1 MRSTKA
7 KCPHGPEGTIFSRV
21 QGGPDC
27 KKLTVKKFSDLL
39 SKEQIRDLGPVS
51 ETWFEDLTAEA
62 LSNDSNAV
70 QDDLQTPLKSHHHS
84 NGQTNTAATPVPDGK
99 VPITPS
105 SCSPSLFSPNVP
117 ECNRTGQR
125 NSFRLEN
132 NMGQSTPV
140 LPQSQKKFLGF
151 SGVSQLTAEDHHTL
165 GHIQPSV
172 GLSPGVGGS
181 PLPIL
186 PETESSV
193 LSRRLFKT
201 PQGPSSQGF
210 FSEPMASRFLPTPE
224 RLTVTLGGDLNCSA
238 LSWTSSMATPGTA
251 AMATPG
257 TAAMATPGTATMAT
271 PTAAMATPTAAMATP
286 EAVDPEDVYDQ
297 EEDHGIAA
305 DGKKLARALFI
316 QCEEETDADPDLK
329 PTQDKS
335 QPEESLRDVSSTQH
349 FQLQRDGT
357 LTQEFESTLAQANTT
372 TTQETTA
379 SESKKTAGRG
389 KRGNGDLND
398 TQKSKV
404 QTKVAKKGS
413 SQSHESSGKN
423 SVQDEVDKTLDFLF
437 ARKKKIRV
445 SARKSERRSQ
455 KKDLPP
461 PKRRKWDKP
470 TNETQSGA
478 VPLVGETGPDE
489 DDSKDDN
496 CKSGTVTCQQ
506 ERNVSCTT
514 RIQCE
519 RSLNHVE
526 ETRNSQKSTK
536 PSSSVENPKGGQ
548 NVASP
553 VSVVNMDF
561 FSQISPTSLQEICE
575 AADAAAEKSV
585 ESRNESS
592 RDRYKLEHQ
601 IHSSSSNYKLL
612 DKRVSNTKEPGLGRE
627 DSCNTKSIGKDS
639 RSIEGSSC
647 SAVKGAK
654 NSDLHPDAV
663 SLSESPSPTNPTQGT
678 LDVMHVSS
686 QVLKQQTCAQEGRLA
701 ADVGTARV
709 EADKT
714 ALGPSRQQ
722 KQTATPSLVFNLK
735 VPAKKDSLQDT
746 PKFSVTTS
754 ASTVNKG
761 GSARRFF
768 YPTSSQIS
776 RSTPKTLF
784 PSNMHGNVKE
794 FKGTV
799 KRTATIQSSALSPS
813 LGQGRKQNPPT
824 TRDGAKGIS
833 SRTFRLSESS
843 ASSRPQSTREHS
855 KKALNTEEPNIES
868 SSDRNDFHKSDELS
882 TVHNQSTLSIKMTNN
897 RLPQLASV
905 TNKTEC
911 TKNQTEDRTT
921 CSKEVVACPV
931 LNYGGFQTAS
941 RKEIRISETAMKKA
955 AALAAEVDAEMAKTS
970 TDMFSN
976 PTCVDT
982 ASKNDDTDITKH
994 AIQKETRRTFSEALR
1009 KDKCLES
1016 GREFVGF
1023 STASNKRIEIS
1034 DKALK
1039 QAKALMS
1046 EVDDSLLAEMA
1057 EQADSIGDA
1066 ALKDSR
1072 LSLPLTSSLVNVSTS
1087 TLGTAKAFSGEV
1099 DTVDQEMSNRQLQ
1112 KESGP
1117 ISNTDLVAISSTKTP
1132 ASNRDVQ
1139 KSCSDKAS
1147 CNGLSV
1153 RIPKGGTKR
1162 HGPLQEFTGFQTASK
1177 KPIQVSSNAMKR
1189 AKIMA
1194 QEVES
1199 SMVGQG
1205 QLEEDRDRNPSL
1217 NANGL
1222 ETTSTSDDV
1231 STNKAVTAKLEDF
1244 LSTRTRN
1251 NQETSLLTASL
1262 HTTGFKTASKK
1273 PIRISADAMR
1283 KARSMAAEVEAG
1295 LASGSDKHQVLDQT
1309 MKAVV
1314 TGFTTASEK
1323 PIRVAV
1329 SSMDK
1334 GKALID
1340 EVEASL
1346 PLSTSNTSNSFTTDQ
1361 KCAADCPGFRTASD
1375 KNISV
1380 SAKSLQKARLLLA
1393 EVDEGKTDQ
1402 LTSTEDGSARKY
1414 AKTTVTAKLAAKPA
1428 IENFSHQKPRGPLP
1442 FKPPSNVLGSG
1453 KCSELSG
1460 RLRSVRSTANN
1471 NSVHSTSTAA
1481 GAPCK
1486 PSQPMGEEN
1495 SLNDSFHDD
1504 QLFCT
1509 QMVSAAEVAESTYAF
1524 LQAEKEG
1531 GGSDD
1536 DFGFSGHL
1544 ENPEKTPD
1552 PSTSLSSGTE
1562 IGSFDSKETR
1572 TSRSQTSPSKDKH
1585 HEIVHAP
1592 ETESGHTN
1600 PANEAVSKCTEVTSV
1615 VSQRSPKSS
1624 DQKAVALEDGASN
1637 PRKLPK
1643 TSGKA
1648 TQGQRVMNKMLQST
1662 QRKIVTVCD
1671 AVKEADTALLD
1682 ESFDLAWGLVDEMVV
1697 KAMEASAQKS
1707 EENNTSPNP
1716 GQGRQADTDH
1726 GHSLDSGLEESI
1738 ITSQE
1743 NNVSTTYPS
1752 SLEEPRYHSTC
1763 TSQAGQQKTE
1773 DVSVKKHTQRE
1784 DPASYRSCPFTTAG
1798 GRKVSITEGALKHVK
1813 EMAKEELLPAK
1824 EISVPF
1830 NKLPRWPSPTEVSHV
1845 SSMEHMRETLP
1856 EDDQLKGDEEMETS
1870 NNVGFSTAGGK
1881 KIRVSKK
1888 SLEKAGQLWDST
1900 KLAEEERKASMS
1912 GETDCPPK
1920 FQGFQTASGHK
1931 VKVSDAA
1938 LARAKQMWNDSGQP
1952 EQDMLAVSAD
1962 KCLSKAE
1969 GFKTASE
1976 KRMRIS
1982 EKALQKAQQMWKECE
1997 EQQGTQK
2004 SKVNASSS
2012 GFPGFQTASG
2022 HKVAVSE
2029 EALQKAQQLWKDT
2042 DRGETELGVDV
2053 NKKPCKTFPG
2063 LQTAGGRKIDVS
2075 KESLLRVKQMWKD
2088 EDENCDSQR
2097 YNSGRFAT
2105 AEGKHVQVSEQAWS
2119 KAEQL
2124 CTETDKSSSGH
2135 KESSSGF
2142 RGFQTASGKKVDISD
2157 QALSRAREMWR
2168 DTLDDYVDNDAKTED
2183 SLKCTGFQTAGGK
2196 KVHVSAE
2203 ALQKAKLA
2211 WKNEVEETCAGSSVE
2226 TQDSATFNEQIIKKK
2241 DMTRSP
2247 KNASFA
2253 GFKTA
2258 SGRTVS
2264 VSETSLQRAKRMF
2277 QDVEEDN
2284 ISKSVPSKETVGSS
2298 ELPEFQ
2304 GFTTDRGQ
2312 KIEVSKKSL
2321 QFAKNMWKESKSGF
2335 ADLAES
2341 AKKSPEDSEKTTVT
2355 YRGFQTAGG
2364 QKIHVSK
2371 EALQKAKAL
2380 FSDNVPLP
2388 GSSTPE
2394 KLPLTDQK
2402 QSNNG
2407 TELKGF
2413 QTAKGQKIE
2422 VSKKSLQLA
2431 KNLWKESESGLNH
2444 PAEVAKKTPEDSE
2457 KTTITYRGFQT
2468 ARGQKIHVS
2477 KEALQKAKALFS
2489 DDAPLPGNNTPE
2501 KSPLADQGHSNNC
2514 TEFRGFQTA
2523 KGQKIEVSKKSL
2535 QFAKNLWKESESGFD
2550 DPAEVAKKS
2559 PEGSEKTTVTY
2570 RGFQTAGGQ
2579 KIHVSEEALQKA
2591 KALFSDDALL
2601 PGNNS
2606 LEKSPLIDQKQPN
2619 NGAEFKGFQTA
2630 KGRKIEVSEEA
2641 LQKAR
2646 AILSDDFNQ
2655 GQEGIQQGTKVK
2667 SPKDTNASMF
2677 AGFQTAGGQQIVSE
2691 EALQKARARLSE
2703 DRSMETD
2710 TESSVEHSPPLQ
2722 RSDPRGLSS
2731 GMDKYGQGK
2740 EDQLYRDRSARKRT
2754 LTSSE
2759 TKAIWPPSKRQSP
2772 SPASYQSQHVGH
2784 RQAFRPPLATHPE
2797 GVVHDR
2803 HGFSVRTRLQPLHS
2817 KPRQDFRRPP
2827 SLPPPTRRPVVSTP
2841 QAHNSTEN
2849 SFKTPFKSPAPT
2861 FSAPFKARPEKE
2873 DGQKEYDS
2881 PVRGTKDNTPDSLE
2895 ACKDD
2900 NSECDKHETV
2910 TEHPEKVQALER
2922 TRKAQAVRIAQ
2933 KKKQTIHPEYGSL
2946 LQKRLTQ
2953 QCRVGLRE
2961 AVCSQTPGSYTTQEL
2976 YSYGVHQSTC
2986 TVTCETAESFRF
2998 VCRDHVSADTLDR
3011 GEGITL
3017 TDGGVLVPLEDGTA
3031 GKEEFVSALL
3041 DTPGVD
3047 PGLVTPEWIH
3057 NHYRWILWKL
3067 AAMEAAFPVQ
3077 FGGRCLTPD
3086 QVLMQLKYR
3095 YDREV
3100 DLSQRSALKKILERD
3115 DTTSK
3120 TLVLC
3125 VARITCTPHT
3135 ISQDCATEQDSKKVA
3150 NTKQET
3156 IIELTDGWYGVRAA
3170 LDPPLARLVE
3180 SKRISVGQKLCV
3192 SGAELV
3198 GSQDACSPLEAPA
3211 NLLLK
3216 LSANATRRARWEAKL
3231 GFHSNPQ
3238 PFPVSLGSLCADGGM
3253 VGCVDIMVL
3262 RSYPMQYM
3270 EKYPS
3275 GSSVVRSRR
3284 AEEKAARKHEGDR
3297 NRRMEK
3303 LYSQIQDKFERRTA
3317 GKGSSVGRRRK
3328 SLQLKTEDIENL
3340 HTGQEIYEA
3349 LQGAMDPTEIEQC
3362 LSPAQRSRLYD
3373 HQRSLQAEQQGELQ
3387 AEFRRALQQLDDEIP
3402 VQRNVVAMY
3411 RVRLADYQNKGA
3423 RNTELTLTVWRPTD
3437 HVMDILKEGRRL
3449 KIFHLSTSAART
3461 QVQLASTRTTRY
3473 QDLPVKPD
3481 TLEVY
3486 TPRKLATFDE
3496 LCASDFSP
3504 TCGEVDVVGVVVYIT
3519 GQSGN
3524 SSGVQTVFLAD
3535 AEGNLCSVKFWGG
3548 VLAHSLEDVLKL
3560 RALVGGVNLQWRP
3573 DDRLRVP
3580 CLTFGDQAD
3589 FSQKPQHSHLR
3600 DGLSQL
3606 EESVKDVKSFTESM
3620 VQEVERVV
3628 YSRQAFS
3635 PGPANTSSAWASP
3648 NPGNRTAPHTPGSR
3662 IFTPARAHSTPNNSV
3677 STPRLLH
3684 CTSPAVQV
3692 TPYGGNASL
3701 IANVQSS
3708 GKGKP
3713 SAQSR
3718 RSLLDRVPS
3727 PPPLTTLVS
3736 PIPHR
3741 VKRAFKRPGLVPL
3754 NNGRGSPAFVPP
3766 VKRTLADV
3774 EGNDLN
3780 KAASDVGS
3788 GDVTEISDAE
3798 MASICTQNTPDKR
3811 GGSVANETVQSSP
3824 VQAQAQIDGEQREDF
3839 ISDTQLLTACTSD
3852 NGPGT
3857 DARLNAQ
3864 SPGQR
3869 VKVSPEQR
3877 KPFQRRSSGLQR
3889 RGRRGTN
3896 VQETRA
3902 TTVQNTD
3909 AEMPGLNATPVDCT
3923 TPEKKTLAIPEDGGS
3938 STPSAIDTVV
3948 IEDGIEKKTEV
3959 EGSSQDSVDSQNVAT
3974 RTRSSLR
3981 LAKKRKR

>member
-7 KCPHGPEGTIFSRV
+7 KCPHGPEGTIFGRV
-21 QGGPDC
+21 QGGPAC
-27 KKLTVKKFSDLL
+27 RKLAVKKFSDLL

-62 LSNDSNAV
+62 LSNDRNAV
-70 QDDLQTPLKSHHHS
+70 QDDLQTPLKSHHHG

-99 VPITPS
+99 APITPS

-117 ECNRTGQR
+117 ECNRTDQR
-125 NSFRLEN
+125 SRFRLEN

-151 SGVSQLTAEDHHTL
+151 SGVSQLTVEDHHTL
-165 GHIQPSV
+165 GHIQPIV

-257 TAAMATPGTATMAT
+257 TAAMVT
-271 PTAAMATPTAAMATP
+271 PTAAMATT

-297 EEDHGIAA
+297 EEDLGIAT
-305 DGKKLARALFI
+305 DGKKLARALFV
-316 QCEEETDADPDLK
+316 QCEEEADADPDLK

-335 QPEESLRDVSSTQH
+335 QSEESLRDVSSTQR
-349 FQLQRDGT
+349 FQLQRNG
-357 LTQEFESTLAQANTT
+357 TQEFESTLAQTNTS

-379 SESKKTAGRG
+379 SESKETAGRSG
-389 KRGNGDLND
+389 KHGNSDLND
-398 TQKSKV
+398 TKKTKV
-404 QTKVAKKGS
+404 QTKVAKKDS
-413 SQSHESSGKN
+413 SQSHGSSGKN

-437 ARKKKIRV
+437 A
-445 SARKSERRSQ
+445 KSERRSQ

-461 PKRRKWDKP
+461 PKRRKWNRP
-470 TNETQSGA
+470 TSETQSGA
-478 VPLVGETGPDE
+478 VPLVGETGVDE

-496 CKSGTVTCQQ
+496 CKSGTVRCQQ
-506 ERNVSCTT
+506 ERNVSCIT
-514 RIQCE
+514 RLQCE

-526 ETRNSQKSTK
+526 EATESRKSTK
-536 PSSSVENPKGGQ
+536 PSNFVENPKGGQ

-585 ESRNESS
+585 ESKNESS

-601 IHSSSSNYKLL
+601 IQSSTSNYKLL
-612 DKRVSNTKEPGLGRE
+612 DKRVSNTKESGLGRE
-627 DSCNTKSIGKDS
+627 DSCDTKSIGKD
-639 RSIEGSSC
+639 RKSIEGSSC
-647 SAVKGAK
+647 SAVKGK
-654 NSDLHPDAV
+654 NSDLQPDAV

-678 LDVMHVSS
+678 LDVMNVSS
-686 QVLKQQTCAQEGRLA
+686 QVLKQQTRAQEGHLA

-714 ALGPSRQQ
+714 TLGPSKQQ

-754 ASTVNKG
+754 ASTMNKG

-784 PSNMHGNVKE
+784 PSNMHGNVNE

-799 KRTATIQSSALSPS
+799 KHTATIPSSALSPS
-813 LGQGRKQNPPT
+813 HGQGGKQNPLT
-824 TRDGAKGIS
+824 TRDVAKGIS
-833 SRTFRLSESS
+833 SRTFRLSKSS
-843 ASSRPQSTREHS
+843 ASSRPQSAREHS
-855 KKALNTEEPNIES
+855 KKDLNTEEPNYES
-868 SSDRNDFHKSDELS
+868 DSDRNDFHKSDELS
-882 TVHNQSTLSIKMTNN
+882 TVHNQSTLSIKMTNS
-897 RLPQLASV
+897 RLPQLERV
-905 TNKTEC
+905 TNKTGC
-911 TKNQTEDRTT
+911 TKNRTT
-921 CSKEVVACPV
+921 CSNDVITCPI
-931 LNYGGFQTAS
+931 LSYGGFQTAS

-970 TDMFSN
+970 TDMFSTS
-976 PTCVDT
+976 TCVDT
-982 ASKNDDTDITKH
+982 ASKKDVTDVTKD
-994 AIQKETRRTFSEALR
+994 AIQKETRRTFSEAPR
-1009 KDKCLES
+1009 KDKCLGS

-1039 QAKALMS
+1039 QAKAMMS

-1057 EQADSIGDA
+1057 EHTDGSGDA
-1066 ALKDSR
+1066 TLKDSR
-1072 LSLPLTSSLVNVSTS
+1072 LPLPLTSRLVNFSTS
-1087 TLGTAKAFSGEV
+1087 TLGTAKAFSGEI

-1112 KESGP
+1112 KECGP

-1132 ASNRDVQ
+1132 ASNHDVQ
-1139 KSCSDKAS
+1139 KSYSDEAS

-1189 AKIMA
+1189 AKIIA
-1194 QEVES
+1194 QEVEA
-1199 SMVGQG
+1199 SMAGQG
-1205 QLEEDRDRNPSL
+1205 QLEEERDRNPSL
-1217 NANGL
+1217 NAKGL

-1231 STNKAVTAKLEDF
+1231 SSTKAVTGNLEDF
-1244 LSTRTRN
+1244 VSTRTSK
-1251 NQETSLLTASL
+1251 NQETSHRAASL

-1273 PIRISADAMR
+1273 PIQISADAMM

-1295 LASGSDKHQVLDQT
+1295 LASGSDKHQVSDQT

-1314 TGFTTASEK
+1314 TGFTTASEN

-1380 SAKSLQKARLLLA
+1380 SAESLQKARLLLA

-1402 LTSTEDGSARKY
+1402 LSSTEDGSARKH
-1414 AKTTVTAKLAAKPA
+1414 AKTTATTKPA
-1428 IENFSHQKPRGPLP
+1428 LENGTYLKPRGPLP
-1442 FKPPSNVLGSG
+1442 FKPPSKVLVSG

-1460 RLRSVRSTANN
+1460 RLRSVRTTANN
-1471 NSVHSTSTAA
+1471 NSVHSMSTAA

-1486 PSQPMGEEN
+1486 PSQLMGEEN

-1536 DFGFSGHL
+1536 DFGFSDQL

-1552 PSTSLSSGTE
+1552 PSTSIFSGTE
-1562 IGSFDSKETR
+1562 KGSFDSKETR
-1572 TSRSQTSPSKDKH
+1572 SQDSSSKDKH

-1592 ETESGHTN
+1592 ESESGHTN
-1600 PANEAVSKCTEVTSV
+1600 TANEAISKCTEVTSV
-1615 VSQRSPKSS
+1615 VSQHTPKSS
-1624 DQKAVALEDGASN
+1624 GQKAVAQENGTAN
-1637 PRKLPK
+1637 PTEVQK

-1648 TQGQRVMNKMLQST
+1648 TQGHRVVNKKLQST
-1662 QRKIVTVCD
+1662 KRKIVTVCD
-1671 AVKEADTALLD
+1671 TVKEADTALLD

-1707 EENNTSPNP
+1707 EENNTSANP
-1716 GQGRQADTDH
+1716 GQDRQADTDH
-1726 GHSLDSGLEESI
+1726 RHSLDSGLEESI

-1743 NNVSTTYPS
+1743 NNVSTTYSS

-1763 TSQAGQQKTE
+1763 ISQAGQQKTE
-1773 DVSVKKHTQRE
+1773 DVSVKKHTQHE
-1784 DPASYRSCPFTTAG
+1784 DRTWSYKSCPLTTAS
-1798 GRKVSITEGALKHVK
+1798 GRKASVKEGALKHVK
-1813 EMAKEELLPAK
+1813 EKSKEELLPAK

-1830 NKLPRWPSPTEVSHV
+1830 NKLSRCTSPTEVSHG
-1845 SSMEHMRETLP
+1845 SSMEHLRETLP
-1856 EDDQLKGDEEMETS
+1856 EDNQLKGDEEMESS
-1870 NNVGFSTAGGK
+1870 NNVGFSTAAGK
-1881 KIRVSKK
+1881 KIQVSKK

-1900 KLAEEERKASMS
+1900 KLEEEERKTSMS

-1920 FQGFQTASGHK
+1920 FQGFQTGSGHR

-1938 LARAKQMWNDSGQP
+1938 LARAKQMWDDSGQP
-1952 EQDMLAVSAD
+1952 EQDMLAISAD

-1982 EKALQKAQQMWKECE
+1982 EKALQKAQQMWKEYKE
-1997 EQQGTQK
+1997 PQGTPTCNM
-2004 SKVNASSS
+2004 NASSS

-2042 DRGETELGVDV
+2042 DRGETELEVDV
-2053 NKKPCKTFPG
+2053 KKKHCKTFPG
-2063 LQTAGGRKIDVS
+2063 LQTGGCKINVS
-2075 KESLLRVKQMWKD
+2075 TESLLRVKQMWKD
-2088 EDENCDSQR
+2088 EDENGDSQR
-2097 YNSGRFAT
+2097 DNSRKFAT
-2105 AEGKHVQVSEQAWS
+2105 AEGKHVQVSEQARP
-2119 KAEQL
+2119 KAEEL
-2124 CTETDKSSSGH
+2124 CAETVKSSSGH

-2142 RGFQTASGKKVDISD
+2142 HGFQTASGKKVDVSD

-2168 DTLDDYVDNDAKTED
+2168 DTVDDYVDNVKDNDATTKD

-2211 WKNEVEETCAGSSVE
+2211 WKNEVEETCPGSSVE
-2226 TQDSATFNEQIIKKK
+2226 TQDSATFDEQIIKKK
-2241 DMTRSP
+2241 DMTCSP
-2247 KNASFA
+2247 KNALSA

-2264 VSETSLQRAKRMF
+2264 VSETSLQRAKQMF
-2277 QDVEEDN
+2277 QDVEEAN
-2284 ISKSVPSKETVGSS
+2284 ISKSVLGKEPVGSS
-2298 ELPEFQ
+2298 KLPEFQ
-2304 GFTTDRGQ
+2304 GFTTGRGQ

-2321 QFAKNMWKESKSGF
+2321 QFAKNMWKESESGF

-2380 FSDNVPLP
+2380 FSEDAPLP
-2388 GSSTPE
+2388 GSNTPE
-2394 KLPLTDQK
+2394 KTPLADQG
-2402 QSNNG
+2402 QSNIG
-2407 TELKGF
+2407 TEFRGF

-2422 VSKKSLQLA
+2422 VSKKSLQFA
-2431 KNLWKESESGLNH
+2431 KNLWKESESGFDD
-2444 PAEVAKKTPEDSE
+2444 PAEMPKKSPEDSE
-2457 KTTITYRGFQT
+2457 KTTVTYRGFQT
-2468 ARGQKIHVS
+2468 AGGQKIHVS

-2489 DDAPLPGNNTPE
+2489 DDAPLPGNNSPE
-2501 KSPLADQGHSNNC
+2501 KSPLADQGQSNIG

-2559 PEGSEKTTVTY
+2559 PEDSEKTTVPY

-2579 KIHVSEEALQKA
+2579 KIHVSKEALQKA
-2591 KALFSDDALL
+2591 KALFSDDASL
-2601 PGNNS
+2601 PGNISPENS
-2606 LEKSPLIDQKQPN
+2606 LLTDQGQSN
-2619 NGAEFKGFQTA
+2619 NGTEFRGFQTA
-2630 KGRKIEVSEEA
+2630 KGQKIEVSEDA

-2655 GQEGIQQGTKVK
+2655 GHEGMQRGTKVE
-2667 SPKDTNASMF
+2667 SPKDTNASKF
-2677 AGFQTAGGQQIVSE
+2677 AGFQTARGQQIEVSQ
-2691 EALQKARARLSE
+2691 EALQKARERLSE
-2703 DRSMETD
+2703 HKSMETD
-2710 TESSVEHSPPLQ
+2710 TGFAESTAEHSPPLQ
-2722 RSDPRGLSS
+2722 RSDPRALSS
-2731 GMDKYGQGK
+2731 GTDKYGHGTRIGVPQDK
-2740 EDQLYRDRSARKRT
+2740 EEQLHRDRSARKRT

-2772 SPASYQSQHVGH
+2772 SPAGYQALHVGH

-2827 SLPPPTRRPVVSTP
+2827 SVPPPTRRPVVSTP

-2861 FSAPFKARPEKE
+2861 FSAPFKAKPGKE
-2873 DGQKEYDS
+2873 DGETEYDC
-2881 PVRGTKDNTPDSLE
+2881 PDRATKDNIPDSQE

-2900 NSECDKHETV
+2900 NS
-2910 TEHPEKVQALER
+2910 
-2922 TRKAQAVRIAQ
+2922 
-2933 KKKQTIHPEYGSL
+2933 KQTIHPEYGSL
-2946 LQKRLTQ
+2946 LQRRLTQ

-2998 VCRDHVSADTLDR
+2998 VCRDHVSPDTLDR

-3031 GKEEFVSALL
+3031 GKDEFVSALL

-3057 NHYRWILWKL
+3057 NHYRWIVWKL

-3115 DTTSK
+3115 DTPSK

-3150 NTKQET
+3150 NTKQKET

-3180 SKRISVGQKLCV
+3180 SKRICVGQKLCV

-3216 LSANATRRARWEAKL
+3216 LSANATRRARWDAKL

-3238 PFPVSLGSLCADGGM
+3238 PFPVSLGSLCVDGGM
-3253 VGCVDIMVL
+3253 VGCVDVMVL

-3340 HTGQEIYEA
+3340 QTGQEIYEA

-3411 RVRLADYQNKGA
+3411 RVRLADYQYKGA
-3423 RNTELTLTVWRPTD
+3423 RKTELTLTVWRPTD
-3437 HVMDILKEGRRL
+3437 NVMDMLKEGRRL
-3449 KIFHLSTSAART
+3449 KIFHLSTSAARN

-3481 TLEVY
+3481 TLEEVY
-3486 TPRKLATFDE
+3486 TPRKLATFEE

-3535 AEGNLCSVKFWGG
+3535 ADGNLCSVKFWGG
-3548 VLAHSLEDVLKL
+3548 VSAHSLEDVLKL

-3600 DGLSQL
+3600 EGLARL
-3606 EESVKDVKSFTESM
+3606 EESVKDVKSFAESM

-3635 PGPANTSSAWASP
+3635 PGPANTSRAWPSP

-3684 CTSPAVQV
+3684 CTSPAAQV
-3692 TPYGGNASL
+3692 TPYGGNASHF
-3701 IANVQSS
+3701 ANVQSS

-3766 VKRTLADV
+3766 MKRTLADV

-3780 KAASDVGS
+3780 KAATDVGS
-3788 GDVTEISDAE
+3788 GNVTEISDAE

-3811 GGSVANETVQSSP
+3811 EGSVANDIAQGSTVCT
-3824 VQAQAQIDGEQREDF
+3824 QAQFDREQREDF
-3839 ISDTQLLTACTSD
+3839 ISDTQLLTACTSE
-3852 NGPGT
+3852 NGPGMDT
-3857 DARLNAQ
+3857 QTNTE
-3864 SPGQR
+3864 SPGQKL
-3869 VKVSPEQR
+3869 KVTPKHS
-3877 KPFQRRSSGLQR
+3877 KPFQRRGSGLQR
-3889 RGRRGTN
+3889 RGRGRRGAN
-3896 VQETRA
+3896 DQGIGINAVQG
-3902 TTVQNTD
+3902 TD
-3909 AEMPGLNATPVDCT
+3909 IEMPGLQTTPVDCT
-3923 TPEKKTLAIPEDGGS
+3923 TPEKETLAIPEDGGS

>member
-1 MRSTKA
+1 
-7 KCPHGPEGTIFSRV
+7 
-21 QGGPDC
+21 
-27 KKLTVKKFSDLL
+27 
-39 SKEQIRDLGPVS
+39 
-51 ETWFEDLTAEA
+51 
-62 LSNDSNAV
+62 
-70 QDDLQTPLKSHHHS
+70 
-84 NGQTNTAATPVPDGK
+84 
-99 VPITPS
+99 
-105 SCSPSLFSPNVP
+105 
-117 ECNRTGQR
+117 
-125 NSFRLEN
+125 
-132 NMGQSTPV
+132 
-140 LPQSQKKFLGF
+140 
-151 SGVSQLTAEDHHTL
+151 
-165 GHIQPSV
+165 
-172 GLSPGVGGS
+172 
-181 PLPIL
+181 
-186 PETESSV
+186 
-193 LSRRLFKT
+193 
-201 PQGPSSQGF
+201 
-210 FSEPMASRFLPTPE
+210 
-224 RLTVTLGGDLNCSA
+224 
-238 LSWTSSMATPGTA
+238 
-251 AMATPG
+251 
-257 TAAMATPGTATMAT
+257 
-271 PTAAMATPTAAMATP
+271 
-286 EAVDPEDVYDQ
+286 
-297 EEDHGIAA
+297 
-305 DGKKLARALFI
+305 
-316 QCEEETDADPDLK
+316 
-329 PTQDKS
+329 
-335 QPEESLRDVSSTQH
+335 
-349 FQLQRDGT
+349 
-357 LTQEFESTLAQANTT
+357 
-372 TTQETTA
+372 
-379 SESKKTAGRG
+379 
-389 KRGNGDLND
+389 
-398 TQKSKV
+398 
-404 QTKVAKKGS
+404 
-413 SQSHESSGKN
+413 
-423 SVQDEVDKTLDFLF
+423 
-437 ARKKKIRV
+437 
-445 SARKSERRSQ
+445 
-455 KKDLPP
+455 
-461 PKRRKWDKP
+461 
-470 TNETQSGA
+470 
-478 VPLVGETGPDE
+478 
-489 DDSKDDN
+489 
-496 CKSGTVTCQQ
+496 
-506 ERNVSCTT
+506 
-514 RIQCE
+514 
-519 RSLNHVE
+519 
-526 ETRNSQKSTK
+526 
-536 PSSSVENPKGGQ
+536 
-548 NVASP
+548 
-553 VSVVNMDF
+553 MDF

-585 ESRNESS
+585 ESRNDSS
-592 RDRYKLEHQ
+592 GDRYKLEHQ
-601 IHSSSSNYKLL
+601 IQSSTSNYKLL

-627 DSCNTKSIGKDS
+627 DICDTKSIGKDRTS
-639 RSIEGSSC
+639 TEGSS
-647 SAVKGAK
+647 SAVKGGK
-654 NSDLHPDAV
+654 NSDLQPDEV
-663 SLSESPSPTNPTQGT
+663 SLSESLSPTNPTQGT
-678 LDVMHVSS
+678 LDVMNVSS
-686 QVLKQQTCAQEGRLA
+686 QVLKQQTHAQEGRLA
-701 ADVGTARV
+701 AGNGTAKV

-714 ALGPSRQQ
+714 TLDPPRQQ

-746 PKFSVTTS
+746 PKFSVTSS
-754 ASTVNKG
+754 ASTMNKG

-776 RSTPKTLF
+776 
-784 PSNMHGNVKE
+784 
-794 FKGTV
+794 
-799 KRTATIQSSALSPS
+799 
-813 LGQGRKQNPPT
+813 
-824 TRDGAKGIS
+824 
-833 SRTFRLSESS
+833 RLSESS

-855 KKALNTEEPNIES
+855 KKALNTEEPNNGS
-868 SSDRNDFHKSDELS
+868 ASDRTNFHKSDELS
-882 TVHNQSTLSIKMTNN
+882 T
-897 RLPQLASV
+897 
-905 TNKTEC
+905 
-911 TKNQTEDRTT
+911 
-921 CSKEVVACPV
+921 
-931 LNYGGFQTAS
+931 
-941 RKEIRISETAMKKA
+941 
-955 AALAAEVDAEMAKTS
+955 
-970 TDMFSN
+970 
-976 PTCVDT
+976 
-982 ASKNDDTDITKH
+982 
-994 AIQKETRRTFSEALR
+994 
-1009 KDKCLES
+1009 
-1016 GREFVGF
+1016 
-1023 STASNKRIEIS
+1023 RIEIS

-1039 QAKALMS
+1039 QAKAMMS

-1057 EQADSIGDA
+1057 EHTDGSGDA
-1066 ALKDSR
+1066 TLKDSR
-1072 LSLPLTSSLVNVSTS
+1072 LPLPLTSRLVNISTG

-1099 DTVDQEMSNRQLQ
+1099 DTVNQEMSNRQLQ
-1112 KESGP
+1112 KEGGP
-1117 ISNTDLVAISSTKTP
+1117 ISNTDLVAISSTKMP
-1132 ASNRDVQ
+1132 ASNHDVQ
-1139 KSCSDKAS
+1139 ESCSDESS

-1153 RIPKGGTKR
+1153 RIPKGGAKCY
-1162 HGPLQEFTGFQTASK
+1162 GPLQEFTGFQTASK
-1177 KPIQVSSNAMKR
+1177 KPIQVSSNALKR
-1189 AKIMA
+1189 AKIIA

-1205 QLEEDRDRNPSL
+1205 QLEEDMDRNPSL

-1222 ETTSTSDDV
+1222 ETTSTSDGIS
-1231 STNKAVTAKLEDF
+1231 STKAVTGNLEDF
-1244 LSTRTRN
+1244 VSTRTSK
-1251 NQETSLLTASL
+1251 NQVNSHCAASL
-1262 HTTGFKTASKK
+1262 HATGFKTASKK

-1334 GKALID
+1334 
-1340 EVEASL
+1340 
-1346 PLSTSNTSNSFTTDQ
+1346 
-1361 KCAADCPGFRTASD
+1361 DCPGFRTASD

-1380 SAKSLQKARLLLA
+1380 SAESLQKARLLLA
-1393 EVDEGKTDQ
+1393 EVDEGHADQ
-1402 LTSTEDGSARKY
+1402 LSSTEDGSARKR

-1428 IENFSHQKPRGPLP
+1428 IENCSHQKPRGPVP
-1442 FKPPSNVLGSG
+1442 FKPPSKVLGSG

-1460 RLRSVRSTANN
+1460 RLRSVRTTANN
-1471 NSVHSTSTAA
+1471 NSVHSMSTTA
-1481 GAPCK
+1481 GAPFK

-1524 LQAEKEG
+1524 LQAEKEN

-1544 ENPEKTPD
+1544 ENPGKTPD
-1552 PSTSLSSGTE
+1552 PNTSIFSGTE
-1562 IGSFDSKETR
+1562 QGSFHSKET
-1572 TSRSQTSPSKDKH
+1572 RSQTSPSKDKH

-1600 PANEAVSKCTEVTSV
+1600 TANEAVSKCTEVTSV
-1615 VSQRSPKSS
+1615 VSQHTPTSS
-1624 DQKAVALEDGASN
+1624 DQKAVALEDGTSN
-1637 PRKLPK
+1637 HKELPK

-1648 TQGQRVMNKMLQST
+1648 TQGQSVVNKKLQST
-1662 QRKIVTVCD
+1662 QRKTVTVCD
-1671 AVKEADTALLD
+1671 AVRETDTALLD
-1682 ESFDLAWGLVDEMVV
+1682 ESFDLAWGLVDEMLV

-1707 EENNTSPNP
+1707 EENNTS
-1716 GQGRQADTDH
+1716 GQDRQADTDH
-1726 GHSLDSGLEESI
+1726 RHSLDSGLEESI

-1743 NNVSTTYPS
+1743 NNVSTTYSS

-1773 DVSVKKHTQRE
+1773 DVSFSVKKLTQRE
-1784 DPASYRSCPFTTAG
+1784 DMSYKSCPFTTAG
-1798 GRKVSITEGALKHVK
+1798 GRKVSVKEGSLKHVK

-1845 SSMEHMRETLP
+1845 SSMEHLRETLP
-1856 EDDQLKGDEEMETS
+1856 EDNQLKGDEGMKSS

-1881 KIRVSKK
+1881 KIHVSKK

-1912 GETDCPPK
+1912 GEADCLSK

-1938 LARAKQMWNDSGQP
+1938 LARAKQMWGDSGQP

-1969 GFKTASE
+1969 GFKTASG
-1976 KRMRIS
+1976 KRMRMS
-1982 EKALQKAQQMWKECE
+1982 EKALQKAQQMWKEWE
-1997 EQQGTQK
+1997 EPQGTPT

-2012 GFPGFQTASG
+2012 GFPGFQTASR

-2042 DRGETELGVDV
+2042 DRGETELEVDV
-2053 NKKPCKTFPG
+2053 KKKPCKTFPG

-2097 YNSGRFAT
+2097 DTSGKFAT
-2105 AEGKHVQVSEQAWS
+2105 AGGKHVQVLEQARP
-2119 KAEQL
+2119 KAEEL
-2124 CTETDKSSSGH
+2124 YAETGKSSSGH
-2135 KESSSGF
+2135 KESSLAF
-2142 RGFQTASGKKVDISD
+2142 YGFQTASGKKVYVSD
-2157 QALSRAREMWR
+2157 QALSRAKEMWR
-2168 DTLDDYVDNDAKTED
+2168 DTMDDYANNVKDHDATTKD

-2196 KVHVSAE
+2196 KVHVSGE

-2211 WKNEVEETCAGSSVE
+2211 WENDEVEETCAGSSVE
-2226 TQDSATFNEQIIKKK
+2226 TQNSATFNEQIIKKK
-2241 DMTRSP
+2241 DMTRCP
-2247 KNASFA
+2247 KNASSA

-2264 VSETSLQRAKRMF
+2264 VSETSLQRAKQMF
-2277 QDVEEDN
+2277 QDVEEAN
-2284 ISKSVPSKETVGSS
+2284 ISKSVLGKEPVGSS
-2298 ELPEFQ
+2298 KLPEFQ
-2304 GFTTDRGQ
+2304 GFTTGRGQ

-2321 QFAKNMWKESKSGF
+2321 QLAKNMWKESESGF
-2335 ADLAES
+2335 DDLAES
-2341 AKKSPEDSEKTTVT
+2341 AKKSPEGSDKTTVP

-2380 FSDNVPLP
+2380 FSEDVPLP
-2388 GSSTPE
+2388 GNNSERSP
-2394 KLPLTDQK
+2394 PTDQG
-2402 QSNNG
+2402 QSNSG
-2407 TELKGF
+2407 TEFKGF
-2413 QTAKGQKIE
+2413 QTAKG
-2422 VSKKSLQLA
+2422 
-2431 KNLWKESESGLNH
+2431 H
-2444 PAEVAKKTPEDSE
+2444 
-2457 KTTITYRGFQT
+2457 
-2468 ARGQKIHVS
+2468 
-2477 KEALQKAKALFS
+2477 
-2489 DDAPLPGNNTPE
+2489 
-2501 KSPLADQGHSNNC
+2501 
-2514 TEFRGFQTA
+2514 
-2523 KGQKIEVSKKSL
+2523 KIEVSKKSL
-2535 QFAKNLWKESESGFD
+2535 QFAKNLWKESESGVD
-2550 DPAEVAKKS
+2550 DLAVSEKKS
-2559 PEGSEKTTVTY
+2559 PENSEKTTVTY

-2579 KIHVSEEALQKA
+2579 KIHVSKEALEKAKALFSDDAPLPGNNSERSPLTDQGQFNNGTEFRGFQTAKGRKIEVSKKSLQFAQNLWKESESGFDNLAVSEKKSPEDSEKTTVPYRGFQTAGGQKIHVSKESLQKA
-2591 KALFSDDALL
+2591 KALFSDDAPL

-2606 LEKSPLIDQKQPN
+2606 PEKSPLAVQGQSSNDT
-2619 NGAEFKGFQTA
+2619 EFKGFQTA
-2630 KGRKIEVSEEA
+2630 KGRKIEVSEDA

-2646 AILSDDFNQ
+2646 AILSDDVNE
-2655 GQEGIQQGTKVK
+2655 GQEGIQQGTKVE
-2667 SPKDTNASMF
+2667 STKDTNASMF
-2677 AGFQTAGGQQIVSE
+2677 AGFQTARGQQIEVSE
-2691 EALQKARARLSE
+2691 EALQKARERL
-2703 DRSMETD
+2703 SMETD
-2710 TESSVEHSPPLQ
+2710 TGFTESTAEHSPPLQ
-2722 RSDPRGLSS
+2722 RSDPRALSS
-2731 GMDKYGQGK
+2731 GMDKYGHSTKTGLPQGK
-2740 EDQLYRDRSARKRT
+2740 EDHLYRDRSARKRT

-2772 SPASYQSQHVGH
+2772 SPASYQAQHVGH

-2827 SLPPPTRRPVVSTP
+2827 SVPPPTRRPVVSTP

-2861 FSAPFKARPEKE
+2861 FSAPFKAKPGKE
-2873 DGQKEYDS
+2873 DGQTEYSS
-2881 PVRGTKDNTPDSLE
+2881 PVRATKDNIPDSQE
-2895 ACKDD
+2895 TCKDD

-2946 LQKRLTQ
+2946 LQRRLTQ

-2998 VCRDHVSADTLDR
+2998 ICRDHVSPDTLDR

-3017 TDGGVLVPLEDGTA
+3017 TDGGVLVPMEDGTA
-3031 GKEEFVSALL
+3031 GKDEFVSALL

-3047 PGLVTPEWIH
+3047 PGLVTPEWIY
-3057 NHYRWILWKL
+3057 NHYRWIVWKL
-3067 AAMEAAFPVQ
+3067 AAMETAFPVQ

-3086 QVLMQLKYR
+3086 HVLMQLKYR

-3115 DTTSK
+3115 DTPSK
-3120 TLVLC
+3120 TLILC
-3125 VARITCTPHT
+3125 VARITPHT
-3135 ISQDCATEQDSKKVA
+3135 ISQDCAAEQDSKKGA
-3150 NTKQET
+3150 NTKQKET

-3170 LDPPLARLVE
+3170 LDPPLVRLVE
-3180 SKRISVGQKLCV
+3180 SKCISLGQKLCV

-3211 NLLLK
+3211 NLVLK
-3216 LSANATRRARWEAKL
+3216 LSANATRRARWDAKL

-3253 VGCVDIMVL
+3253 VGCVDVMVL

-3275 GSSVVRSRR
+3275 SSSVVRSRR

-3303 LYSQIQDKFERRTA
+3303 LYSQIQDN
-3317 GKGSSVGRRRK
+3317 SVGRRRK

-3411 RVRLADYQNKGA
+3411 RVRLADYHNKGA

-3437 HVMDILKEGRRL
+3437 HVMDMLKEGRRL
-3449 KIFHLSTSAART
+3449 KIFHLSTSAARN

-3481 TLEVY
+3481 TLEEVY

-3519 GQSGN
+3519 GQSGT

-3548 VLAHSLEDVLKL
+3548 VSAHNLEDVLKL

-3573 DDRLRVP
+3573 ADGLRVP
-3580 CLTFGDQAD
+3580 CLMFGDQAD

-3600 DGLSQL
+3600 EGLARL

-3635 PGPANTSSAWASP
+3635 PGPANTSRAWASP
-3648 NPGNRTAPHTPGSR
+3648 NPGSRTAPHTPGSR

-3684 CTSPAVQV
+3684 CTSPAAQV
-3692 TPYGGNASL
+3692 TPYGGNASY

-3754 NNGRGSPAFVPP
+3754 NNGRGSPSFVPP

-3811 GGSVANETVQSSP
+3811 EGSVANETVQSSP
-3824 VQAQAQIDGEQREDF
+3824 VQAQARIDGEQREDF

-3852 NGPGT
+3852 NGPRT
-3857 DARLNAQ
+3857 DAQPNSQ
-3864 SPGQR
+3864 SPEHR
-3869 VKVSPEQR
+3869 VKMTPKQS

-3902 TTVQNTD
+3902 TAVQNTD
-3909 AEMPGLNATPVDCT
+3909 AEMPGLQTTPVDCT
-3923 TPEKKTLAIPEDGGS
+3923 TPEKETLAVPEDRGS

-3948 IEDGIEKKTEV
+3948 IEDGIEKKTEL
-3959 EGSSQDSVDSQNVAT
+3959 EGSSQDSMDSQNVAT